1 MTPSNT
7 IKRLDMY
14 IEYWKKSGDAQK
26 SMNKLIQQC
35 TEVSQVIEL
44 GQVQKIVLDMDKVI
58 NGLNEIDK
66 TEAEELD
73 RYINQQADLFKEKQ
87 NG

>member
-7 IKRLDMY
+7 IKRLEMY
-14 IEYWKKSGDAQK
+14 IKYWEKSVEVQK
-26 SMNKLIQQC
+26 SLNRLKQQC

-44 GQVQKIVLDMDKVI
+44 GQIQQIVLDMDKVI
-58 NGLNEIDK
+58 TDLNDIDK
-66 TEAEELD
+66 TDAEELD
-73 RYINQQADLFKEKQ
+73 RYNNQQADLFKEEN

>member
-7 IKRLDMY
+7 IKRLEMY
-14 IEYWKKSGDAQK
+14 IKYWEKSVDVQK
-26 SMNKLIQQC
+26 SLNRLKQQC

-44 GQVQKIVLDMDKVI
+44 GQIQQMVLDMDKVI
-58 NGLNEIDK
+58 TDLNDIDK
-66 TEAEELD
+66 TDAEEED
-73 RYINQQADLFKEKQ
+73 RYWNQQADLFKEKN

>member
-7 IKRLDMY
+7 IKRLEMY
-14 IEYWKKSGDAQK
+14 IKYWDKSVNVQK
-26 SMNKLIQQC
+26 SLSKLKQQC

-44 GQVQKIVLDMDKVI
+44 GQIQQMVLDMDKVI
-58 NGLNEIDK
+58 TDLHDIDK
-66 TEAEELD
+66 TDAEELD
-73 RYINQQADLFKEKQ
+73 RYINQQADLFKEEN

>member
-7 IKRLDMY
+7 IKRLEMY
-14 IEYWKKSGDAQK
+14 IKYWDKSVNVQK
-26 SMNKLIQQC
+26 SLNRLKQQC

-44 GQVQKIVLDMDKVI
+44 GQKQQMVLDMDKVI
-58 NGLNEIDK
+58 TDLNDIDK
-66 TEAEELD
+66 TDAEELD
-73 RYINQQADLFKEKQ
+73 RYINQQADLFKEEN

>member
-7 IKRLDMY
+7 IKRLEMY
-14 IEYWKKSGDAQK
+14 IKYWEKIVDVQK
-26 SMNKLIQQC
+26 SLNRLKQQC

-44 GQVQKIVLDMDKVI
+44 GQIQQIVLDMDKVI
-58 NGLNEIDK
+58 TDLNDIDK
-66 TEAEELD
+66 TDAEEED
-73 RYINQQADLFKEKQ
+73 RYWNQQADLFKEEN

>member
-14 IEYWKKSGDAQK
+14 IEYWKKSVDAQK

-44 GQVQKIVLDMDKVI
+44 GQIQKIVLDMDKEI
-58 NGLNEIDK
+58 YELNEIDK
-66 TEAEELD
+66 TEAEEYD

>member
-7 IKRLDMY
+7 IKRLEMY
-14 IEYWKKSGDAQK
+14 IKYWEKSVNVQK
-26 SMNKLIQQC
+26 SLNRLKQQC

-44 GQVQKIVLDMDKVI
+44 GQIQQIVLDMDKVI
-58 NGLNEIDK
+58 TDLNDIDK
-66 TEAEELD
+66 TDAEELD
-73 RYINQQADLFKEKQ
+73 RYINQQADLFKEEN

>member
-1 MTPSNT
+1 MTPSST

-14 IEYWKKSGDAQK
+14 IEYWKKSVDAQK
-26 SMNKLIQQC
+26 RMNKLIQQC

-44 GQVQKIVLDMDKVI
+44 GQIQQIVLDMDKVI
-58 NGLNEIDK
+58 NELNEIDK
-66 TEAEELD
+66 TEAEEYD
-73 RYINQQADLFKEKQ
+73 RYINQQADLFKEKN

>member
-7 IKRLDMY
+7 IKRLEMY
-14 IEYWKKSGDAQK
+14 IKYWDKSVGVQK
-26 SMNKLIQQC
+26 SLNRLKQQC

-66 TEAEELD
+66 TEAEEYD
-73 RYINQQADLFKEKQ
+73 RYINQQADLFKEEN

>member
-1 MTPSNT
+1 MFFNSYFFPFF
-7 IKRLDMY
+7 
-14 IEYWKKSGDAQK
+14 IEYWKKSVDAQK

-44 GQVQKIVLDMDKVI
+44 GQIQQIVFDMDKVI
-58 NGLNEIDK
+58 NELNEIDK
-66 TEAEELD
+66 TEAEEYD
-73 RYINQQADLFKEKQ
+73 RYINQQADLFKEKN

>member
-7 IKRLDMY
+7 IKRLEMY
-14 IEYWKKSGDAQK
+14 IKYWDKSVGVQK
-26 SMNKLIQQC
+26 SLNRLKQQC

-44 GQVQKIVLDMDKVI
+44 GQIQQIVLDMDKVI
-58 NGLNEIDK
+58 TDLHEIDK
-66 TEAEELD
+66 TDAEELD
-73 RYINQQADLFKEKQ
+73 RYINQQADLFKEEN

>member
-14 IEYWKKSGDAQK
+14 IEYWKKSVDAQK

-44 GQVQKIVLDMDKVI
+44 GQIQQIVLDMDKVI
-58 NGLNEIDK
+58 NELNEIDK

>member
-1 MTPSNT
+1 MTPSST

-14 IEYWKKSGDAQK
+14 IEYWKKSVDAQK
-26 SMNKLIQQC
+26 RMNKLIQQC

-44 GQVQKIVLDMDKVI
+44 GQIQQIVLDMDKVI
-58 NGLNEIDK
+58 NELNEIDK
-66 TEAEELD
+66 TEAEEHD
-73 RYINQQADLFKEKQ
+73 RYINQQADLFKEKN

>member
-7 IKRLDMY
+7 IKRLEMY
-14 IEYWKKSGDAQK
+14 IKYWDKSVNVQK
-26 SMNKLIQQC
+26 SLNRLKQQC

-44 GQVQKIVLDMDKVI
+44 GQIQQMVLDMDKVI
-58 NGLNEIDK
+58 TDLHDIDK
-66 TEAEELD
+66 TDAEELD
-73 RYINQQADLFKEKQ
+73 RYINQQADLFKEEN

>member
-7 IKRLDMY
+7 IKRLEMY
-14 IEYWKKSGDAQK
+14 IKYWEKSVDVQK
-26 SMNKLIQQC
+26 SLNRLKQQC

-44 GQVQKIVLDMDKVI
+44 GQIQQIVLDMDKVI
-58 NGLNEIDK
+58 TDLHDIDK
-66 TEAEELD
+66 TDAEELD
-73 RYINQQADLFKEKQ
+73 RYINQQADLFKEEN

>member
-14 IEYWKKSGDAQK
+14 IEYWKKSVDAQK

-44 GQVQKIVLDMDKVI
+44 GQIQQIVLDMDKVI
-58 NGLNEIDK
+58 NELNEIDK

-73 RYINQQADLFKEKQ
+73 RYINQQADLFKEKN

>member
-7 IKRLDMY
+7 IKRLEMY
-14 IEYWKKSGDAQK
+14 IKYWEKSVDVQK
-26 SMNKLIQQC
+26 SLNRLKQQC

-44 GQVQKIVLDMDKVI
+44 GQIQQMVLDMDKVI
-58 NGLNEIDK
+58 TNLNDIDK
-66 TEAEELD
+66 TDAEELD

>member
-7 IKRLDMY
+7 IKRLEMY
-14 IEYWKKSGDAQK
+14 IKYWDKSVNVQK
-26 SMNKLIQQC
+26 SLNRLKQQC

-44 GQVQKIVLDMDKVI
+44 GQIQQMVLDMDKVI
-58 NGLNEIDK
+58 TDLNDIDK
-66 TEAEELD
+66 TDAEELD
-73 RYINQQADLFKEKQ
+73 RYINQQADLFKEEN

>member
-7 IKRLDMY
+7 IKRLEMY
-14 IEYWKKSGDAQK
+14 IKYWEKSVDVQNSLNRLK
-26 SMNKLIQQC
+26 QQC

-44 GQVQKIVLDMDKVI
+44 GQIQQIVLDMDKVI
-58 NGLNEIDK
+58 TNLNDIDK
-66 TEAEELD
+66 TDAEELD

>member
-14 IEYWKKSGDAQK
+14 IEYWKKSVDAQK

-44 GQVQKIVLDMDKVI
+44 GQIQQIVLDMDKVI
-58 NGLNEIDK
+58 YELNEIDK

>member
-14 IEYWKKSGDAQK
+14 IEYWKKSVDAQK

-44 GQVQKIVLDMDKVI
+44 GQIQQIVLDMDKVI
-58 NGLNEIDK
+58 NELNEIDK

-73 RYINQQADLFKEKQ
+73 RYSNQQADLFKEKQ

>member
-7 IKRLDMY
+7 IKRLEMY
-14 IEYWKKSGDAQK
+14 IKHWEKSVNVQK
-26 SMNKLIQQC
+26 SLNRLKQQC

-44 GQVQKIVLDMDKVI
+44 GQIQQIVLDMDKVI
-58 NGLNEIDK
+58 TDLNDIDK
-66 TEAEELD
+66 TDAEELD
-73 RYINQQADLFKEKQ
+73 RYINQQADLFKEEN

>member
-14 IEYWKKSGDAQK
+14 IEYWKKSVDAQK

-44 GQVQKIVLDMDKVI
+44 GQIQQIVLDMDKVI
-58 NGLNEIDK
+58 NELNEIDK
-66 TEAEELD
+66 TEAEEYD
-73 RYINQQADLFKEKQ
+73 RYINQQADLFKEKN

>member
-7 IKRLDMY
+7 IKRLEMY
-14 IEYWKKSGDAQK
+14 IKYWEKSVDVQK
-26 SMNKLIQQC
+26 SLNRLKQQC

-44 GQVQKIVLDMDKVI
+44 GQIQQIVLDMDKVI
-58 NGLNEIDK
+58 TDLNDIDK
-66 TEAEELD
+66 TDAEEED
-73 RYINQQADLFKEKQ
+73 RYWNQQADLFKEEN

>member
-14 IEYWKKSGDAQK
+14 IEYWKKSVDAQK

-66 TEAEELD
+66 TEAEEYD